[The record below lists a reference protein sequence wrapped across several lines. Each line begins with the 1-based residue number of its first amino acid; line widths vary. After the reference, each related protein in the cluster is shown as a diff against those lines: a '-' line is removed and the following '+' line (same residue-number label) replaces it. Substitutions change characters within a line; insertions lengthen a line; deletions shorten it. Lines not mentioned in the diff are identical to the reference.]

1 MPRDVGV
8 AVRVMHLYAEEV
20 GLQVNV
26 CSALCVWEWWKG
38 AHHDKKMNYSLSKT
52 PKPQTSTAKF
62 AALGASQV
70 VKSCR
75 SIADENDFLADT
87 VIIMK

>member
-1 MPRDVGV
+1 MGIT
-8 AVRVMHLYAEEV
+8 VRVMHLYAEEV
-20 GLQVNV
+20 GLQVNA
-26 CSALCVWEWWKG
+26 CLALCVWEWWKG
-38 AHHDKKMNYSLSKT
+38 ARHDENMNYSLSKT
-52 PKPQTSTAKF
+52 PKPQTSIAKF

-70 VKSCR
+70 GKSCR

>member
-1 MPRDVGV
+1 
-8 AVRVMHLYAEEV
+8 
-20 GLQVNV
+20 
-26 CSALCVWEWWKG
+26 
-38 AHHDKKMNYSLSKT
+38 MNYSLSKT
-52 PKPQTSTAKF
+52 PKPQTSIAKF

-70 VKSCR
+70 GKSCR